1 MGDEASPGKEM
12 MPLVSGRRH
21 DLSSSACRFCRSL
34 AARAVAYEDRGAAGV
49 LADFFFRFAVSLF
62 EDDDDEELEDDTDS
76 DEELSDSE
84 TTGGFC
90 LVLDLLLRDLSGE
103 DNRVTTGGTLV
114 FGDDGLSG
122 ISPSS
127 MSPRDFS
134 VVVDGTASQR

>member
-1 MGDEASPGKEM
+1 MGDEASPGNET

-34 AARAVAYEDRGAAGV
+34 AARAVAYEDRGTAGA

-62 EDDDDEELEDDTDS
+62 EDDDDEEVEEDTDS
-76 DEELSDSE
+76 DEESE
-84 TTGGFC
+84 SECTGGFSFV
-90 LVLDLLLRDLSGE
+90 LVLLLRELSGE
-103 DNRVTTGGTLV
+103 DSRVITGGALV
-114 FGDDGLSG
+114 FGDGGLSG

-127 MSPRDFS
+127 MSPGDFS